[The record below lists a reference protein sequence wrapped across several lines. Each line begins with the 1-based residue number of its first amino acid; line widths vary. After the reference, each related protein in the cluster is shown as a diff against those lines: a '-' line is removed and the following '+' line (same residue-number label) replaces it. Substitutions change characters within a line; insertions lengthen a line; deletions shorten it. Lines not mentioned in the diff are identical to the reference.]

1 MYLEVPMPKSILRV
15 FLSVDLILCFCFG
28 QGTQCG
34 SALAR
39 SLASPSQPAS
49 AFSRDSY
56 QYYLQQRLKSDL
68 FSLVRLG
75 QEITRQAQP
84 TSKNGNYKQVSQG
97 ANKIRKL
104 AHRIKSALT
113 FGNNSDENRVVDRP
127 TPESPSPEGLR
138 QEILEINQLVYK
150 IRRSYAKLG
159 RHVINAKLQ
168 CELYESVDALESLA
182 LHVKEA
188 AEELSEQY

>member
-15 FLSVDLILCFCFG
+15 GLPLHLILCFG
-28 QGTQCG
+28 QGDQCS

-39 SLASPSQPAS
+39 SLASPSQLS
-49 AFSRDSY
+49 NSFSRDGY

-75 QEITRQAQP
+75 QEITTQAQP
-84 TSKNGNYKQVSQG
+84 TQKNGNYKQVSQR

-113 FGNNSDENRVVDRP
+113 FGNNSEEKGEFNSP
-127 TPESPSPEGLR
+127 ALESPSPEGLR

-150 IRRSYAKLG
+150 IRRNFAKLG
-159 RHVINAKLQ
+159 RHTINAKLQ
-168 CELYESVDALESLA
+168 CDLYDSVDALEALA
-182 LHVKEA
+182 LHVKES
-188 AEELSEQY
+188 AEELSGQN